1 MGLQFK
7 VVYRKGKENL
17 AADALSRVGHMLAIQ
32 AVSSVQPQW
41 LQEIVNSYVI
51 DSQAQSLLAKLSLA
65 SPDEQGFSLD
75 QGLIRQHGKLWV
87 GNNSAIQ
94 TRIIAAMHA
103 SPVGGHSG
111 QKATFH
117 RINRM
122 FVWKGIKRD
131 VINFV
136 QQCAICQQAKHS
148 NTHPACLLQPLPI
161 PKGAWQDISLD
172 FVEGLPKVDGYNVIL
187 VVVDRFTKYA
197 HFIPLKHPYTA
208 LSIARVLYDNVIKLH
223 GMPLSMVSDRDK
235 NFTSAIWSEL
245 FKLEGVKLKYS
256 TTYHP
261 QTDGQTERVNQCLE
275 MYLRCSISA
284 FP

>member
-1 MGLQFK
+1 M
-7 VVYRKGKENL
+7 
-17 AADALSRVGHMLAIQ
+17 
-32 AVSSVQPQW
+32 
-41 LQEIVNSYVI
+41 
-51 DSQAQSLLAKLSLA
+51 
-65 SPDEQGFSLD
+65 
-75 QGLIRQHGKLWV
+75 
-87 GNNSAIQ
+87 
-94 TRIIAAMHA
+94 
-103 SPVGGHSG
+103 
-111 QKATFH
+111 
-117 RINRM
+117 
-122 FVWKGIKRD
+122 
-131 VINFV
+131 
-136 QQCAICQQAKHS
+136 
-148 NTHPACLLQPLPI
+148 
-161 PKGAWQDISLD
+161 
-172 FVEGLPKVDGYNVIL
+172 EGLPKVDGYNVIL

>member
-1 MGLQFK
+1 
-7 VVYRKGKENL
+7 
-17 AADALSRVGHMLAIQ
+17 MLAQWEDIQ
-32 AVSSVQPQW
+32 GRKQHFTELTECLCGKGLKGMLSTLCSNAPSVNRPNT
-41 LQEIVNSYVI
+41 LTPI
-51 DSQAQSLLAKLSLA
+51 LL
-65 SPDEQGFSLD
+65 
-75 QGLIRQHGKLWV
+75 V
-87 GNNSAIQ
+87 
-94 TRIIAAMHA
+94 
-103 SPVGGHSG
+103 
-111 QKATFH
+111 
-117 RINRM
+117 
-122 FVWKGIKRD
+122 
-131 VINFV
+131 
-136 QQCAICQQAKHS
+136 CS
-148 NTHPACLLQPLPI
+148 NLCLF

>member
-1 MGLQFK
+1 MTRLMGLQFK

-17 AADALSRVGHMLAIQ
+17 AADALSRVRHMLAIQ

-136 QQCAICQQAKHS
+136 QQCTICQQAKHS
-148 NTHPACLLQPLPI
+148 NTHPAGLLQPLPI
-161 PKGAWQDISLD
+161 PKG
-172 FVEGLPKVDGYNVIL
+172 GLAG
-187 VVVDRFTKYA
+187 
-197 HFIPLKHPYTA
+197 H
-208 LSIARVLYDNVIKLH
+208 LSGFCGR
-223 GMPLSMVSDRDK
+223 PS
-235 NFTSAIWSEL
+235 
-245 FKLEGVKLKYS
+245 
-256 TTYHP
+256 
-261 QTDGQTERVNQCLE
+261 
-275 MYLRCSISA
+275 
-284 FP
+284 